1 MVIESA
7 TPVVQSSASVPAAE
21 TLEMIESKRN
31 HPLHLHPSDTPGSVL
46 TTVQLT
52 GSENYSLWSRSMIIN
67 LRAKSKLG
75 FVLGTCRK
83 SDYTPELEEQWE
95 KCNAFVLA
103 WMMNTVSKELLSG
116 IVYASDAAMVW
127 EDLKERFD
135 KVDGSRVYQLHRDIC
150 TIHQGNLTV
159 SAYFTKLRLLWDE
172 FDALVPPPSCN
183 CDRSRIYVDH
193 MHYLRLF
200 AFLMG
205 LSEIYGPA
213 RSQILMMN
221 PLPTVGKAYAMI
233 VSDENQRITSG
244 LRNGGD
250 VIEATTLYA
259 NRSGYGYRN
268 TDRGDGD
275 KGEYNRSGYGYRN
288 TGRGDGDKGY
298 NSKKKVNWNL
308 FCEHCKLHG
317 HTKNICYKLVGY
329 PEDWKFKKKSDTGM
343 TVNKGKGIA
352 NNVQVDRNGE
362 EDVFGVVNEGDKNEQ
377 GSHDLNSV
385 RTNLQ
390 ALAMKS
396 TYTPDQYRK
405 IMKLLNEEKQAEVN
419 MAGPLQWRGEGDW

>member
-1 MVIESA
+1 
-7 TPVVQSSASVPAAE
+7 
-21 TLEMIESKRN
+21 
-31 HPLHLHPSDTPGSVL
+31 
-46 TTVQLT
+46 
-52 GSENYSLWSRSMIIN
+52 
-67 LRAKSKLG
+67 
-75 FVLGTCRK
+75 
-83 SDYTPELEEQWE
+83 
-95 KCNAFVLA
+95 
-103 WMMNTVSKELLSG
+103 MNTVSKELLSG